1 MLILSRKTNQKIVIG
16 NNIEI
21 VIIDIKDGQ
30 VRIGVEAPQD
40 VPVFREELYKDVKDE
55 NKKATI
61 SILQP
66 QLPNLGI

>member
-1 MLILSRKTNQKIVIG
+1 MLILSRKISQKIVIG

-30 VRIGVEAPQD
+30 VRMGIEAPQD
-40 VPVFREELYKDVKDE
+40 VPVFREELYKDVKTE
-55 NKKATI
+55 NKEATI
-61 SILQP
+61 SLVQP